1 MKSDEEFLKDYETS
15 VDVVGQVVEWLKT
28 KGYNCR
34 EIPSDIRP
42 DSSVRMEYMDDGDI
56 EVIQRC
62 EVKYR
67 QIDFDSVE
75 AFPFPTVFI
84 DEEYKLL
91 RHHPAT
97 LYGYVIVNK
106 SRTGMLLIPRS
117 TRKLWIRDTRWDKTQ
132 KRDCTTMCAPKNC
145 STYFSL

>member
-28 KGYNCR
+28 KGYNC
-34 EIPSDIRP
+34 
-42 DSSVRMEYMDDGDI
+42 
-56 EVIQRC
+56 
-62 EVKYR
+62 
-67 QIDFDSVE
+67 QIAFDSVE
-75 AFPFPTVFI
+75 AFPFSTVFI

-91 RHHPAT
+91 RHHSAT